1 MKDETI
7 DCLQGNMNEM
17 NLNLVTTIKMLK
29 GKEQLVQ
36 SLQSQITELQRQLE
50 SEVIQKPVT
59 FLLNVPDTVNCVIL
73 KYSMNSHCWGRTE
86 K

>member
-17 NLNLVTTIKMLK
+17 NLNFITTVKMLK
-29 GKEQLVQ
+29 GNEQLIQ
-36 SLQSQITELQRQLE
+36 NLQSQNSELQRQLE

-59 FLLNVPDTVNCVIL
+59 FLLDVPYTVNCVIL
-73 KYSMNSHCWGRTE
+73 K
-86 K
+86 